1 MAILDFLFGRTK
13 AVPTTT
19 QVQSRST
26 LPSEIA
32 PFATEVLEE
41 AQQLYG
47 ERRGEGYQE
56 FPGETIAPRTQ
67 QELDAIAGL
76 RGLVGTQEPYRAEEE
91 ARIRATPTAFT
102 SEQAET
108 FMNPYQQSVI
118 DVAKR
123 KAQEDFEQRVMP
135 QFEAQAISAGG
146 MSGLGTRAAV
156 QAAELGRGFQEQLSD
171 IQTIGQQKAFED
183 AYSRFGDQINRER
196 TKAADISNLGQQR
209 FNIGLAEQGLA
220 QQLAQDD
227 RSEAQAILADQF
239 AEFTEREQFPEKS
252 LAQYSSFVYG
262 NPFLSQVDRGATTT
276 SQLQPTTSTAQ
287 QLLGLGLTGLQT
299 AGRGGAFNGGF
310 SLANLF
316 RQKKGGGSVGGG
328 LDSLPIVYRQ
338 QNARVGSGTITNM
351 REAAIERRK
360 RMLAKQRPIGLL
372 QNRIIANQRANAKA
386 TDERNRKNI
395 LKRSSLGK
403 KQITARD
410 QLTSESLGKLSAG
423 ADKTFGPDFGRA
435 AKAVIGA
442 SPTQGLV
449 GLLGLAGAEAFEG
462 QDIKVKER
470 DKIKRDVAKIE
481 SDLKRADL
489 AKAQALATTTLT
501 DTQKEAGRKAQAD
514 AKIRLKELT
523 KDRDAEAAARSDLD
537 KNTII
542 EARILKEDQAARN
555 AINDL
560 KKLKKIDR
568 NDMTSIRK
576 AVAGQFG
583 YIFDENEGLKIGDDT
598 LQSDDPRLVE
608 FERVAER
615 VLDKL
620 RDSGKDFNEA
630 QKEARIIAEERQAR
644 SIINSGNVQTIGN
657 DGKVS
662 IKKGKGRKQ
671 RTIKQEPKKGT
682 IYKLPSG
689 RFARYVGN
697 GNFEPVE

>member
-395 LKRSSLGK
+395 LKRSSLGS

-583 YIFDENEGLKIGDDT
+583 YVFDENDGLKIGDDT
-598 LQSDDPRLVE
+598 LTSDDPRLVE

-697 GNFEPVE
+697 GNFESVE

>member
-32 PFATEVLEE
+32 PFATEVLKE

-123 KAQEDFEQRVMP
+123 KAQEDFEQRIMP
-135 QFEAQAISAGG
+135 QFEKQAVDAGG

-183 AYSRFGDQINRER
+183 AYNRFGDQIDRER
-196 TKAADISNLGQQR
+196 TKAADISGLGQQR

-276 SQLQPTTSTAQ
+276 NQLQPTTSTAQ

-299 AGRGGAFNGGF
+299 AGRGGAFDGGF
-310 SLANLF
+310 SLGNLF
-316 RQKKGGGSVGGG
+316 RPRKGGGSVGGG

-338 QNARVGSGTITNM
+338 QNARVGSGAITTM
-351 REAAIERRK
+351 REAAEERAR
-360 RMLAKQRPIGLL
+360 RMLAKQTPIGLL
-372 QNRIIANQRANAKA
+372 QNRIIANQRANEKA
-386 TDERNRKNI
+386 TSERNFQNI
-395 LKRSSLGK
+395 LKRSSLGN

-514 AKIRLKELT
+514 AAIQLKEMT

-542 EARILKEDQAARN
+542 EARLLKEDQAARN

-560 KKLKKIDR
+560 KKLKKVDR

-583 YIFDENEGLKIGDDT
+583 YIFDENEGLKIGNDT
-598 LQSDDPRLVE
+598 LTSDDPRLVE

-620 RDSGKDFNEA
+620 RDTGKDFNAA

-644 SIINSGNVQTIGN
+644 AIIDSGNAQTIGN

>member
-32 PFATEVLEE
+32 PFATEVLKE

-47 ERRGEGYQE
+47 ERRDEGYQE

-102 SEQAET
+102 SQQAET

-135 QFEAQAISAGG
+135 QFEKQAVDAGG

-156 QAAELGRGFQEQLSD
+156 QAAELGRGFSEQLSD

-262 NPFLSQVDRGATTT
+262 NPFLSQVDRGTTTT

-299 AGRGGAFNGGF
+299 AGRGGAFSDSGF
-310 SLANLF
+310 SLNNLF
-316 RQKKGGGSVGGG
+316 NRPRKGGGSVGGG
-328 LDSLPIVYRQ
+328 LNSLPIVYRQ
-338 QNARVGSGTITNM
+338 QNARVGSGLITNIGQ
-351 REAAIERRK
+351 AAEERRK
-360 RMLAKQRPIGLL
+360 RMLPKQNTVGLL

-386 TDERNRKNI
+386 TNERNLQNI
-395 LKRSSLGK
+395 LKRASLGK
-403 KQITARD
+403 NQITARD

-501 DTQKEAGRKAQAD
+501 DTQKEAARKAQAD
-514 AKIRLKELT
+514 AEIQLKEMT
-523 KDRDAEAAARSDLD
+523 KDRDAKKLATEELAANVKIEKDMISMYNDALGKGKAAADQNPATLKQQGLNEVLGRF
-537 KNTII
+537 NYTIDAQGKLAFI
-542 EARILKEDQAARN
+542 GKDGEALREDSPAYKKVIAARDKYNTAFAKYLNDAKKARGSLTYLDANN
-555 AINDL
+555 AAL
-560 KKLKKIDR
+560 FAA
-568 NDMTSIRK
+568 K
-576 AVAGQFG
+576 AAA
-583 YIFDENEGLKIGDDT
+583 K
-598 LQSDDPRLVE
+598 
-608 FERVAER
+608 
-615 VLDKL
+615 
-620 RDSGKDFNEA
+620 
-630 QKEARIIAEERQAR
+630 
-644 SIINSGNVQTIGN
+644 
-657 DGKVS
+657 
-662 IKKGKGRKQ
+662 
-671 RTIKQEPKKGT
+671 
-682 IYKLPSG
+682 
-689 RFARYVGN
+689 
-697 GNFEPVE
+697 

>member
-102 SEQAET
+102 SQQAET

-135 QFEAQAISAGG
+135 QFEAKAIEAGG

-156 QAAELGRGFQEQLSD
+156 QAAELGRGFSEQLSD

-196 TKAADISNLGQQR
+196 TKAGDISGLGQQR
-209 FNIGLAEQGLA
+209 FNIGLAEQGLS

-262 NPFLSQVDRGATTT
+262 NPFLSQVDKSGTTT

-299 AGRGGAFNGGF
+299 AGRGGAFSDGGF
-310 SLANLF
+310 SLGNLF
-316 RQKKGGGSVGGG
+316 ARRGGGSVGGG
-328 LDSLPIVYRQ
+328 LDSLPLIRRRNNGSVYNPGRFGAESARKSREAQ
-338 QNARVGSGTITNM
+338 EAILRARVFKQLGIQGT
-351 REAAIERRK
+351 
-360 RMLAKQRPIGLL
+360 
-372 QNRIIANQRANAKA
+372 
-386 TDERNRKNI
+386 TDETTI
-395 LKRSSLGK
+395 QDIVK
-403 KQITARD
+403 KANLSKTLQRQSQATAREG
-410 QLTSESLGKLSAG
+410 LTARNLKKLSVG
-423 ADKTFGPDFGRA
+423 TDKTFDPDFGRA

-470 DKIKRDVAKIE
+470 DKLKRDMAKIE
-481 SDLKRADL
+481 SNLTAADL
-489 AKAQALATTTLT
+489 AARQAGETSGTA
-501 DTQKEAGRKAQAD
+501 EASAEN
-514 AKIRLKELT
+514 IRA
-523 KDRDAEAAARSDLD
+523 AEAASKLARDKITEGTRAKDSSRKVVGEEVDIERNMMDSYFKDLKAGKAPPD
-537 KNTII
+537 QNPATLKQQGLNEVLGRFNYTIDAQGRLAYI
-542 EARILKEDQAARN
+542 GKGGESLKEGSAAYKKVTDARDTYNVAFAKYLNDAKKARGSLTYQDANN
-555 AINDL
+555 AAL
-560 KKLKKIDR
+560 LAA
-568 NDMTSIRK
+568 K
-576 AVAGQFG
+576 AA
-583 YIFDENEGLKIGDDT
+583 K
-598 LQSDDPRLVE
+598 
-608 FERVAER
+608 AAA
-615 VLDKL
+615 K
-620 RDSGKDFNEA
+620 
-630 QKEARIIAEERQAR
+630 
-644 SIINSGNVQTIGN
+644 
-657 DGKVS
+657 
-662 IKKGKGRKQ
+662 
-671 RTIKQEPKKGT
+671 
-682 IYKLPSG
+682 
-689 RFARYVGN
+689 
-697 GNFEPVE
+697 

>member
-583 YIFDENEGLKIGDDT
+583 YVFDENDGLKIGDDT
-598 LQSDDPRLVE
+598 LTSDDPRLVE

-620 RDSGKDFNEA
+620 RDTGKDFNEA

-644 SIINSGNVQTIGN
+644 SIINSGNVQTIGK

-662 IKKGKGRKQ
+662 IKEGKGKKE

>member
-102 SEQAET
+102 SQQAET

-156 QAAELGRGFQEQLSD
+156 QAAELGRGFSEQLSD

-196 TKAADISNLGQQR
+196 TKAGDISGLGQQR
-209 FNIGLAEQGLA
+209 FNIGLAEQGLS

-262 NPFLSQVDRGATTT
+262 NPFLSQVDKGTTT
-276 SQLQPTTSTAQ
+276 TGQLQPTTSTAQ

-299 AGRGGAFNGGF
+299 AGRGGAFGSGF
-310 SLANLF
+310 KLDNLF
-316 RQKKGGGSVGGG
+316 NKRGGGSVGGG
-328 LDSLPIVYRQ
+328 LDSLPLIRRRLNGQVYNPGRGGAVSARTNREAQ
-338 QNARVGSGTITNM
+338 EAILRARVFKQLGIQGT
-351 REAAIERRK
+351 
-360 RMLAKQRPIGLL
+360 
-372 QNRIIANQRANAKA
+372 
-386 TDERNRKNI
+386 TDETTI
-395 LKRSSLGK
+395 QDIVK
-403 KQITARD
+403 KANLSKTLQRQTQATAREG
-410 QLTSESLGKLSAG
+410 LTARNLKKLSVG
-423 ADKTFGPDFGRA
+423 TDKTFDPDFGRA

-470 DKIKRDVAKIE
+470 DKLKRDMAKIE
-481 SDLKRADL
+481 SNLTAADL
-489 AKAQALATTTLT
+489 AARQAGETSGT
-501 DTQKEAGRKAQAD
+501 
-514 AKIRLKELT
+514 
-523 KDRDAEAAARSDLD
+523 AEASAENIRAAAAASKLARD
-537 KNTII
+537 KITEGTKAKDSSRKVVGEQVSI
-542 EARILKEDQAARN
+542 EKNMIDSYAAYAKAEKAGIEGGMKAADYN
-555 AINDL
+555 AILSSVARANGAVLQKDEFGNISIMVGDKPL
-560 KKLKKIDR
+560 EGKLLKKINAAKDQ
-568 NDMTSIRK
+568 
-576 AVAGQFG
+576 AVNAWINAGGGDKGFQAVTKTFAKG
-583 YIFDENEGLKIGDDT
+583 NYKIVNGK
-598 LQSDDPRLVE
+598 LVSAKSE
-608 FERVAER
+608 
-615 VLDKL
+615 
-620 RDSGKDFNEA
+620 
-630 QKEARIIAEERQAR
+630 
-644 SIINSGNVQTIGN
+644 
-657 DGKVS
+657 
-662 IKKGKGRKQ
+662 
-671 RTIKQEPKKGT
+671 
-682 IYKLPSG
+682 
-689 RFARYVGN
+689 
-697 GNFEPVE
+697 

>member
-13 AVPTTT
+13 PVPTTT

-102 SEQAET
+102 SQQAET

-135 QFEAQAISAGG
+135 QFEKQAIEAGG

-156 QAAELGRGFQEQLSD
+156 QAAELGRGFSEQLSD

-196 TKAADISNLGQQR
+196 TKAGDISGLGQER
-209 FNIGLAEQGLA
+209 FNIGLAEQGLS

-262 NPFLSQVDRGATTT
+262 NPFLSQVDRSGTTT

-299 AGRGGAFNGGF
+299 AGRGGAFGSGF
-310 SLANLF
+310 KLDNLF
-316 RQKKGGGSVGGG
+316 NKRGGGSVGGG

-338 QNARVGSGTITNM
+338 QNARVGSGAIRTI
-351 REAAIERRK
+351 REAEIERRK
-360 RMLAKQRPIGLL
+360 RMLPKQTSRSVLE
-372 QNRIIANQRANAKA
+372 NNIIALTKANQEAESVRNALSL
-386 TDERNRKNI
+386 
-395 LKRSSLGK
+395 LKRESLGNE
-403 KQITARD
+403 QITARD

-423 ADKTFGPDFGRA
+423 ADKTFDPDFGRA

-481 SDLKRADL
+481 SDLKRTDL

-501 DTQKEAGRKAQAD
+501 DNQKEAGRKAQAAAALKLKEMTKGQRVD
-514 AKIRLKELT
+514 AAATEELAKNVKIEKDIVQTDAAFAKIANEKLKGKAKVNAADVSQVTSDVVAAFKFKIKRNKLG
-523 KDRDAEAAARSDLD
+523 EATGYETEAGTALEAPQLNTLLQAISDARSVFINVIN
-537 KNTII
+537 NTGNKGNAFDAVTAGLT
-542 EARILKEDQAARN
+542 EGGKFESPTDVTILN
-555 AINDL
+555 
-560 KKLKKIDR
+560 
-568 NDMTSIRK
+568 
-576 AVAGQFG
+576 
-583 YIFDENEGLKIGDDT
+583 
-598 LQSDDPRLVE
+598 
-608 FERVAER
+608 
-615 VLDKL
+615 
-620 RDSGKDFNEA
+620 
-630 QKEARIIAEERQAR
+630 
-644 SIINSGNVQTIGN
+644 
-657 DGKVS
+657 
-662 IKKGKGRKQ
+662 
-671 RTIKQEPKKGT
+671 
-682 IYKLPSG
+682 
-689 RFARYVGN
+689 
-697 GNFEPVE
+697 

>member
-102 SEQAET
+102 SQQAET

-135 QFEAQAISAGG
+135 QFEAKAIEAGG

-156 QAAELGRGFQEQLSD
+156 QAAELGRGFSEQLSD

-196 TKAADISNLGQQR
+196 TKAGDISGLGQER
-209 FNIGLAEQGLA
+209 FNIGLAEQGLS

-239 AEFTEREQFPEKS
+239 AEFTEREQFPEQS

-262 NPFLSQVDRGATTT
+262 NPFLRQVDKGTTT
-276 SQLQPTTSTAQ
+276 TGQLQPTTSTAQ

-299 AGRGGAFNGGF
+299 AGRGGAFGSGF
-310 SLANLF
+310 KLDNLF
-316 RQKKGGGSVGGG
+316 NKRGGGSVGGG
-328 LDSLPIVYRQ
+328 LDSLPLIRRRLNGQVYNPGRGGAVSARTNREAQ
-338 QNARVGSGTITNM
+338 EAILRARVFKQLGIQGT
-351 REAAIERRK
+351 
-360 RMLAKQRPIGLL
+360 
-372 QNRIIANQRANAKA
+372 
-386 TDERNRKNI
+386 TDETTI
-395 LKRSSLGK
+395 QDIVK
-403 KQITARD
+403 KANLSKTLQRQSQATAREG
-410 QLTSESLGKLSAG
+410 LTTRNLKKLSVG
-423 ADKTFGPDFGRA
+423 TDKTFDPDFGRA

-470 DKIKRDVAKIE
+470 DKLKRDVAKIE
-481 SDLKRADL
+481 SNLTAADL
-489 AKAQALATTTLT
+489 AARQAGETSGTA
-501 DTQKEAGRKAQAD
+501 EASAEN
-514 AKIRLKELT
+514 IRA
-523 KDRDAEAAARSDLD
+523 AEAASKLARD
-537 KNTII
+537 KITEGTKAKDSSRKVVGEQVATEKNMMDTYAAYMKAEKAGI
-542 EARILKEDQAARN
+542 EGGMKAADYNAILASVARANGAVLQKDEFGNISIMVGDKPLEGELLEKINAARDQAVN
-555 AINDL
+555 AW
-560 KKLKKIDR
+560 IDAGGG
-568 NDMTSIRK
+568 DAGFK
-576 AVAGQFG
+576 AVTKTFKKGN
-583 YIFDENEGLKIGDDT
+583 Y
-598 LQSDDPRLVE
+598 
-608 FERVAER
+608 
-615 VLDKL
+615 
-620 RDSGKDFNEA
+620 
-630 QKEARIIAEERQAR
+630 RIINGQLVLAE
-644 SIINSGNVQTIGN
+644 
-657 DGKVS
+657 
-662 IKKGKGRKQ
+662 
-671 RTIKQEPKKGT
+671 QE
-682 IYKLPSG
+682 
-689 RFARYVGN
+689 
-697 GNFEPVE
+697 

>member
-13 AVPTTT
+13 PVPTTT

-32 PFATEVLEE
+32 PFATEVLQE

-47 ERRGEGYQE
+47 ERRDEGYQE

-67 QELDAIAGL
+67 EELDAIAGL

-102 SEQAET
+102 SQQAET

-196 TKAADISNLGQQR
+196 TKAGDISGLGQQR

-262 NPFLSQVDRGATTT
+262 NPFLSQVDKGTNTTK
-276 SQLQPTTSTAQ
+276 QLQPTTSTAQ

-299 AGRGGAFNGGF
+299 AGRGGAFSDGGF
-310 SLANLF
+310 SLGNLF
-316 RQKKGGGSVGGG
+316 ARRGGGSVGGG

-338 QNARVGSGTITNM
+338 QNARVGSGLITM
-351 REAAIERRK
+351 KQAAEERRK
-360 RMLAKQRPIGLL
+360 RMLPKQNIIGLL
-372 QNRIIANQRANAKA
+372 QKEIIANQRANEKA
-386 TDERNRKNI
+386 TAERNLQNI
-395 LKRSSLGK
+395 LKRASLGK

-514 AKIRLKELT
+514 AAIQLKELT
-523 KDRDAEAAARSDLD
+523 KDRDAKKLATEELVKNVKIEKDMMSMYNDALEKGKANADQNPATLKQQGLNEVLGRFNYTIDAQGKLAYIGKDGEALREGSSAYKKVTNARDRYNTAFAKYLNDAKKARGSLTYLDANNAALAAA
-537 KNTII
+537 
-542 EARILKEDQAARN
+542 AA
-555 AINDL
+555 A
-560 KKLKKIDR
+560 
-568 NDMTSIRK
+568 K
-576 AVAGQFG
+576 A
-583 YIFDENEGLKIGDDT
+583 
-598 LQSDDPRLVE
+598 
-608 FERVAER
+608 
-615 VLDKL
+615 
-620 RDSGKDFNEA
+620 A
-630 QKEARIIAEERQAR
+630 Q
-644 SIINSGNVQTIGN
+644 
-657 DGKVS
+657 
-662 IKKGKGRKQ
+662 
-671 RTIKQEPKKGT
+671 
-682 IYKLPSG
+682 
-689 RFARYVGN
+689 
-697 GNFEPVE
+697 

>member
-395 LKRSSLGK
+395 LKRSSLGS

-583 YIFDENEGLKIGDDT
+583 YVFDENDGLKIGDDT
-598 LQSDDPRLVE
+598 LTSDDPRLVE

-620 RDSGKDFNEA
+620 RDTGKDFNEA

>member
-102 SEQAET
+102 SQQAET

-156 QAAELGRGFQEQLSD
+156 QAAELGRGFSEQLSD

-196 TKAADISNLGQQR
+196 TKAGDISGLGQQR
-209 FNIGLAEQGLA
+209 FNIGLAEQGLS

-262 NPFLSQVDRGATTT
+262 NPFLSQVDKGTTT
-276 SQLQPTTSTAQ
+276 TGQLQPTTSTAQ

-299 AGRGGAFNGGF
+299 AGRGGAFGSGF
-310 SLANLF
+310 KLDNLF
-316 RQKKGGGSVGGG
+316 NKRGGGSVGGG
-328 LDSLPIVYRQ
+328 LDSLPLIRRRLNGQVYNPGRGGAVSARTNREAQ
-338 QNARVGSGTITNM
+338 EAILRARVFKQLGIQGT
-351 REAAIERRK
+351 
-360 RMLAKQRPIGLL
+360 
-372 QNRIIANQRANAKA
+372 
-386 TDERNRKNI
+386 TDETTI
-395 LKRSSLGK
+395 QDIVK
-403 KQITARD
+403 KANLSKTLQRQTQATAREG
-410 QLTSESLGKLSAG
+410 LTARNLKKLSVG
-423 ADKTFGPDFGRA
+423 TDKTFDPDFGRA

-470 DKIKRDVAKIE
+470 DKLKRDMAKIE
-481 SDLKRADL
+481 SNLTAADL
-489 AKAQALATTTLT
+489 AARQAGETSGT
-501 DTQKEAGRKAQAD
+501 
-514 AKIRLKELT
+514 
-523 KDRDAEAAARSDLD
+523 AEASAENIRAAAAASKLARD
-537 KNTII
+537 KITEGTRAKDSSRKVVGEQVSI
-542 EARILKEDQAARN
+542 EKNMIDSYAAYAKAEKAGIEGGMKAADYN
-555 AINDL
+555 AILSSVARANGAVLQKDEFGNISIMVGDKPL
-560 KKLKKIDR
+560 EGKLLKKINAAKDQ
-568 NDMTSIRK
+568 
-576 AVAGQFG
+576 AVNAWINAGGGDKGFQAVTKTFAKG
-583 YIFDENEGLKIGDDT
+583 NYKIVNGK
-598 LQSDDPRLVE
+598 LVSAKSE
-608 FERVAER
+608 
-615 VLDKL
+615 
-620 RDSGKDFNEA
+620 
-630 QKEARIIAEERQAR
+630 
-644 SIINSGNVQTIGN
+644 
-657 DGKVS
+657 
-662 IKKGKGRKQ
+662 
-671 RTIKQEPKKGT
+671 
-682 IYKLPSG
+682 
-689 RFARYVGN
+689 
-697 GNFEPVE
+697 

>member
-19 QVQSRST
+19 QVQSRAT
-26 LPSEIA
+26 LPTEIA

-102 SEQAET
+102 SQQAET

-135 QFEAQAISAGG
+135 QFEAQAIGAGG

-156 QAAELGRGFQEQLSD
+156 QAAELGKGFSEQLSD

-196 TKAADISNLGQQR
+196 TKAGDISGLGQER
-209 FNIGLAEQGLA
+209 FNIGLAEQGLS

-262 NPFLSQVDRGATTT
+262 NPFLSQVDRSGTTT

-299 AGRGGAFNGGF
+299 AGRGGAFGSGF
-310 SLANLF
+310 KLDNLF
-316 RQKKGGGSVGGG
+316 NKRGGGSVGGG

-338 QNARVGSGTITNM
+338 QNARVGSGAIRTI
-351 REAAIERRK
+351 REAEIERRK
-360 RMLAKQRPIGLL
+360 RMLPKQTSRSVLE
-372 QNRIIANQRANAKA
+372 NNIIALTKANQEAESVRNALSL
-386 TDERNRKNI
+386 
-395 LKRSSLGK
+395 LKRESLGNE
-403 KQITARD
+403 QITARD

-423 ADKTFGPDFGRA
+423 ADKTFDPDFGRA

-462 QDIKVKER
+462 QDIKVRER

-481 SDLKRADL
+481 SDLKRTDL

-501 DTQKEAGRKAQAD
+501 DNQKEAGRKAQAAAALKLKEMTKGQRVD
-514 AKIRLKELT
+514 AAATEELAKNVKIEKDIVQTDAAFAKIANEKLKGKAKVNAADVSQVTSDVVAAFKFKIKRNKLG
-523 KDRDAEAAARSDLD
+523 EATGYETEAGTALEAPQLNTLLQAISDARSVFINVIN
-537 KNTII
+537 NTGNKGNAFDAVTAGLT
-542 EARILKEDQAARN
+542 EGGKFESPTDVTILN
-555 AINDL
+555 
-560 KKLKKIDR
+560 
-568 NDMTSIRK
+568 
-576 AVAGQFG
+576 
-583 YIFDENEGLKIGDDT
+583 
-598 LQSDDPRLVE
+598 
-608 FERVAER
+608 
-615 VLDKL
+615 
-620 RDSGKDFNEA
+620 
-630 QKEARIIAEERQAR
+630 
-644 SIINSGNVQTIGN
+644 
-657 DGKVS
+657 
-662 IKKGKGRKQ
+662 
-671 RTIKQEPKKGT
+671 
-682 IYKLPSG
+682 
-689 RFARYVGN
+689 
-697 GNFEPVE
+697 

>member
-19 QVQSRST
+19 AVQSRAT
-26 LPSEIA
+26 IPSEIA

-41 AQQLYG
+41 AQQIYG
-47 ERRGEGYQE
+47 ERRDEGYQE

-67 QELDAIAGL
+67 EELDAIAGL

-135 QFEAQAISAGG
+135 QFEAQAIGAGG

-196 TKAADISNLGQQR
+196 TKAEDISNLGQQR

-262 NPFLSQVDRGATTT
+262 NPFLSQVDKSTTT
-276 SQLQPTTSTAQ
+276 TGQLQPTTSTAQ
-287 QLLGLGLTGLQT
+287 QLLGLGLTGLNV
-299 AGRGGAFNGGF
+299 AGRGGAFGSGF
-310 SLANLF
+310 KLDNLF
-316 RQKKGGGSVGGG
+316 NKRGGGSVGGG
-328 LDSLPIVYRQ
+328 LDSLPLIRRRVNGSVYNPGRGGAVS
-338 QNARVGSGTITNM
+338 ARKS
-351 REAAIERRK
+351 REAQEVISRLAALKQLGIQGTTDEKTMQDIVKKANLAKTLQRRK
-360 RMLAKQRPIGLL
+360 QATNREGL
-372 QNRIIANQRANAKA
+372 
-386 TDERNRKNI
+386 
-395 LKRSSLGK
+395 
-403 KQITARD
+403 TARN
-410 QLTSESLGKLSAG
+410 LKKLSVG
-423 ADKTFGPDFGRA
+423 TDKTFDPDFGRA

-470 DKIKRDVAKIE
+470 DKLKRDMAKIE
-481 SDLKRADL
+481 SNLTAADL
-489 AKAQALATTTLT
+489 AARQAGETS
-501 DTQKEAGRKAQAD
+501 DTAEASAEN
-514 AKIRLKELT
+514 IRA
-523 KDRDAEAAARSDLD
+523 AEAASKLARD
-537 KNTII
+537 KITEGTKAKDSSRKVVGEQVAI
-542 EARILKEDQAARN
+542 EKNMMDMESTYLKA
-555 AINDL
+555 L
-560 KKLKKIDR
+560 KD
-568 NDMTSIRK
+568 NK
-576 AVAGQFG
+576 AVADQNPATLKRQGLEEVLARFNYTIDDKG
-583 YIFDENEGLKIGDDT
+583 RLAYI
-598 LQSDDPRLVE
+598 
-608 FERVAER
+608 
-615 VLDKL
+615 
-620 RDSGKDFNEA
+620 GKDGQALKKDSEA
-630 QKEARIIAEERQAR
+630 YKQVIAARDRYNTA
-644 SIINSGNVQTIGN
+644 
-657 DGKVS
+657 
-662 IKKGKGRKQ
+662 
-671 RTIKQEPKKGT
+671 
-682 IYKLPSG
+682 
-689 RFARYVGN
+689 FARYLNYTKQMTGSLSYTDAN
-697 GNFEPVE
+697 NAALAAAEAAKAAQ

>member
-26 LPSEIA
+26 LPSEVA

-102 SEQAET
+102 SQQAET

-135 QFEAQAISAGG
+135 QFEAKAIEAGG

-156 QAAELGRGFQEQLSD
+156 QAAELGRGFSEQLSD

-196 TKAADISNLGQQR
+196 TKAGDISGLGQER
-209 FNIGLAEQGLA
+209 FNIGLAEQGLS

-239 AEFTEREQFPEKS
+239 AEFTEREQFPEQS

-262 NPFLSQVDRGATTT
+262 NPFLRQVDKGTTT
-276 SQLQPTTSTAQ
+276 KGQLQPTTSTAQ

-299 AGRGGAFNGGF
+299 AGRGGAFGSGF
-310 SLANLF
+310 KLDNLF
-316 RQKKGGGSVGGG
+316 NKRGGGSVGGG
-328 LDSLPIVYRQ
+328 LDSLPLIRRRLNGQVYNPGRGGAVSARTNREAQ
-338 QNARVGSGTITNM
+338 EAILRARVFKQLGIQGT
-351 REAAIERRK
+351 
-360 RMLAKQRPIGLL
+360 
-372 QNRIIANQRANAKA
+372 
-386 TDERNRKNI
+386 TDETTI
-395 LKRSSLGK
+395 QDIVK
-403 KQITARD
+403 KANLSKTLQRQSQATAREG
-410 QLTSESLGKLSAG
+410 LTTRNLKKLSVG
-423 ADKTFGPDFGRA
+423 TDKTFDPDFGRA

-470 DKIKRDVAKIE
+470 DKLKRDVAKIE
-481 SDLKRADL
+481 SNLTAADL
-489 AKAQALATTTLT
+489 AARQAGETSGTA
-501 DTQKEAGRKAQAD
+501 EASAEN
-514 AKIRLKELT
+514 IRA
-523 KDRDAEAAARSDLD
+523 AEAASKLARD
-537 KNTII
+537 KITEGTKAKDSSRKVVGEQVATEKNMMDTYAAYMKAEKAGI
-542 EARILKEDQAARN
+542 EGGMKAADYNAILASVARANGAVLQKDEFGNISIMVGDKPLEGELLEKINAARDQAVN
-555 AINDL
+555 AW
-560 KKLKKIDR
+560 IDAGGG
-568 NDMTSIRK
+568 DAGFK
-576 AVAGQFG
+576 AVTKTFKKGN
-583 YIFDENEGLKIGDDT
+583 Y
-598 LQSDDPRLVE
+598 
-608 FERVAER
+608 
-615 VLDKL
+615 
-620 RDSGKDFNEA
+620 
-630 QKEARIIAEERQAR
+630 RIINGQLVLAE
-644 SIINSGNVQTIGN
+644 
-657 DGKVS
+657 
-662 IKKGKGRKQ
+662 
-671 RTIKQEPKKGT
+671 QE
-682 IYKLPSG
+682 
-689 RFARYVGN
+689 
-697 GNFEPVE
+697 

>member
-102 SEQAET
+102 SQQAET

-135 QFEAQAISAGG
+135 QFEAQAIGAGG

-156 QAAELGRGFQEQLSD
+156 QAAELGRGFSEQLSD

-196 TKAADISNLGQQR
+196 TKAGDISGLGQQR
-209 FNIGLAEQGLA
+209 FNIGLAEQGLS

-262 NPFLSQVDRGATTT
+262 NPFLSQVDKSGTTT
-276 SQLQPTTSTAQ
+276 RQLQPTTSTAQ

-299 AGRGGAFNGGF
+299 AGRGGAFSDGGF
-310 SLANLF
+310 SLGNLF
-316 RQKKGGGSVGGG
+316 ARRGGGSVGGG
-328 LDSLPIVYRQ
+328 LDSLPLIRRRNGRSVYNQGRFG
-338 QNARVGSGTITNM
+338 AESDRTS
-351 REAAIERRK
+351 REAQEAIPLLKALRQ
-360 RMLAKQRPIGLL
+360 LGKQGTTDEEAMKNIRSTG
-372 QNRIIANQRANAKA
+372 NFANQLRRQKQAN
-386 TDERNRKNI
+386 TREG
-395 LKRSSLGK
+395 L
-403 KQITARD
+403 TARN
-410 QLTSESLGKLSAG
+410 LKKLSVG
-423 ADKTFGPDFGRA
+423 TDKTFDPDFGRA

-481 SDLKRADL
+481 SDLKRTDL

-514 AKIRLKELT
+514 AAIRLKELT
-523 KDRDAEAAARSDLD
+523 KGQRVDAAATEELA
-537 KNTII
+537 KNVKI
-542 EARILKEDQAARN
+542 EKDIVQTDAAFAKIAN
-555 AINDL
+555 E
-560 KKLKKIDR
+560 KLKGKAKVNAADVSQVTSDVVAAFKFKVQR
-568 NDMTSIRK
+568 NKLGEVTGYETEAGNALEAPQLNTLLK
-576 AVAGQFG
+576 A
-583 YIFDENEGLKIGDDT
+583 I
-598 LQSDDPRLVE
+598 SD
-608 FERVAER
+608 
-615 VLDKL
+615 
-620 RDSGKDFNEA
+620 
-630 QKEARIIAEERQAR
+630 AR
-644 SIINSGNVQTIGN
+644 SVFINVINNTGNKGN
-657 DGKVS
+657 AFDAVTAGLTEGGKFTSPTAV
-662 IKKGKGRKQ
+662 I
-671 RTIKQEPKKGT
+671 P
-682 IYKLPSG
+682 L
-689 RFARYVGN
+689 N
-697 GNFEPVE
+697 

>member
-26 LPSEIA
+26 LPSEVA

-102 SEQAET
+102 SQQAET

-135 QFEAQAISAGG
+135 QFEAKAIEAGG

-156 QAAELGRGFQEQLSD
+156 QAAELGRGFSEQLSD

-196 TKAADISNLGQQR
+196 TKAGDISGLGQER
-209 FNIGLAEQGLA
+209 FNIGLAEQGLS

-239 AEFTEREQFPEKS
+239 AEFTEREQFPEQS

-262 NPFLSQVDRGATTT
+262 NPFLRQVDKGTTT
-276 SQLQPTTSTAQ
+276 TGQLQPTTSTAQ

-299 AGRGGAFNGGF
+299 AGRGGAFGSGF
-310 SLANLF
+310 KLDNLF
-316 RQKKGGGSVGGG
+316 NKRGGGSVGGG
-328 LDSLPIVYRQ
+328 LDSLPLIRRRLNGQVYNPGRGGAVSARTNREAQ
-338 QNARVGSGTITNM
+338 EAILRARVFKQLGIQGT
-351 REAAIERRK
+351 
-360 RMLAKQRPIGLL
+360 
-372 QNRIIANQRANAKA
+372 
-386 TDERNRKNI
+386 TDETTI
-395 LKRSSLGK
+395 QDIVK
-403 KQITARD
+403 KANLSKTLQRQSQATAREG
-410 QLTSESLGKLSAG
+410 LTTRNLKKLSVG
-423 ADKTFGPDFGRA
+423 TDKTFDPDFGRA

-470 DKIKRDVAKIE
+470 DKLKRDVAKIE
-481 SDLKRADL
+481 SNLTAADL
-489 AKAQALATTTLT
+489 AARQAGETSGTA
-501 DTQKEAGRKAQAD
+501 EASAEN
-514 AKIRLKELT
+514 IRA
-523 KDRDAEAAARSDLD
+523 AEAASKLARD
-537 KNTII
+537 KITEGTKAKDSSRKVVGEQVATEKNMMDTYAAYMKAEKAGI
-542 EARILKEDQAARN
+542 EGGMKAADYNAILASVARANGAVLQKDEFGNISIMVGDKPLEGELLEKINAARDQAVN
-555 AINDL
+555 AW
-560 KKLKKIDR
+560 IDAGGG
-568 NDMTSIRK
+568 DAGFK
-576 AVAGQFG
+576 AVTKTF
-583 YIFDENEGLKIGDDT
+583 
-598 LQSDDPRLVE
+598 
-608 FERVAER
+608 
-615 VLDKL
+615 
-620 RDSGKDFNEA
+620 
-630 QKEARIIAEERQAR
+630 
-644 SIINSGNVQTIGN
+644 
-657 DGKVS
+657 
-662 IKKGKGRKQ
+662 KKGNYRIVNGQ
-671 RTIKQEPKKGT
+671 LVLAEQE
-682 IYKLPSG
+682 
-689 RFARYVGN
+689 
-697 GNFEPVE
+697 

>member
-19 QVQSRST
+19 QVQSRAT

-32 PFATEVLEE
+32 PFAKEVLEE
-41 AQQLYG
+41 AQQIYG
-47 ERRGEGYQE
+47 ERRDEGFQE

-67 QELDAIAGL
+67 EELDAIAGL

-102 SEQAET
+102 SQQAET

-135 QFEAQAISAGG
+135 QFEAQAIGAGG

-262 NPFLSQVDRGATTT
+262 NPFLSQVDKGTTT
-276 SQLQPTTSTAQ
+276 TGQLQPTTSTAQ

-299 AGRGGAFNGGF
+299 AGRGGAFSDGGF
-310 SLANLF
+310 KLANLF
-316 RQKKGGGSVGGG
+316 KRGGGSVGGG

-338 QNARVGSGTITNM
+338 QNARVGSGLITNM
-351 REAAIERRK
+351 GQAAEERRK
-360 RMLAKQRPIGLL
+360 RMLPKQNTIGLL

-386 TDERNRKNI
+386 MAERNRQNI
-395 LKRSSLGK
+395 LKRASLGK
-403 KQITARD
+403 KQITTRD

-501 DTQKEAGRKAQAD
+501 DTQKEAGRKAQED
-514 AKIRLKELT
+514 AAIQLKEMT
-523 KDRDAEAAARSDLD
+523 KDRDAKKLATEELAKNVKIEKDMISMYNDALEKGKANADQNPATLKQQGLNEVLGRFNYTIDAQGKLAYIGKDGEALREGSAAYKKVTNARDRYNTAFAKYLNDAKKARGSLTYLDANNAALAAAEAA
-537 KNTII
+537 K
-542 EARILKEDQAARN
+542 AA
-555 AINDL
+555 
-560 KKLKKIDR
+560 
-568 NDMTSIRK
+568 
-576 AVAGQFG
+576 Q
-583 YIFDENEGLKIGDDT
+583 
-598 LQSDDPRLVE
+598 
-608 FERVAER
+608 
-615 VLDKL
+615 
-620 RDSGKDFNEA
+620 
-630 QKEARIIAEERQAR
+630 
-644 SIINSGNVQTIGN
+644 
-657 DGKVS
+657 
-662 IKKGKGRKQ
+662 
-671 RTIKQEPKKGT
+671 
-682 IYKLPSG
+682 
-689 RFARYVGN
+689 
-697 GNFEPVE
+697 